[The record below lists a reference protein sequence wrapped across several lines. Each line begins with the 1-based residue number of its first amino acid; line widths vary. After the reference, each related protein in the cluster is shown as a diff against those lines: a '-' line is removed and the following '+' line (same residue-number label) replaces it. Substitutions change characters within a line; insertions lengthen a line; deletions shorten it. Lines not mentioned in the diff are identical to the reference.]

1 MMNIGRTQKNEHK
14 LVGITAAVGIFA
26 LLPSDAFSAQQQ
38 EVSELKCDATNV
50 LTLADGA
57 QHELRNI
64 RVRDRNPKTGALTC
78 AADTDTSLSPFPLQS
93 SGPKD
98 ETDKEKQTR
107 EALRTMFNFAT
118 EVTYIVEK
126 TTDGKIIVKIL
137 EDTPY

>member
-1 MMNIGRTQKNEHK
+1 MMNIGKTQKNKHRIT
-14 LVGITAAVGIFA
+14 GIIATVGIFA

-64 RVRDRNPKTGALTC
+64 RVQGRNLKTGALTC
-78 AADTDTSLSPFPLQS
+78 AADTETSLSPFPIQS
-93 SGPKD
+93 AGPKD

-107 EALRTMFNFAT
+107 ETLRTMFNFAT

-137 EDTPY
+137 KDTPY